1 MPSFSRLRVL
11 FLASRDPEHPEAGG
25 GDILLSAL
33 AEHLAKRG
41 HVVTYTC
48 IGRPGA
54 AAEEVRNAV
63 RILRGGDRLTQA
75 LWAAWMY
82 KRSLVGQVDAVIE
95 EAVGGLRVP
104 YLAPLYVWRPL
115 IAFWYQDHAPLL
127 REEFAPPVAAVL
139 VYLERRLARLHR
151 RAVIATPSA
160 FQAERLQ
167 RLGFRPQQIHVVP
180 CGLDWPIVPPP
191 QLAAREPLVVYLGK
205 LRRYKC
211 PHHLL
216 DVAERLRAAVPG
228 IRIVIA
234 GRPDGT
240 GFDRWIE
247 AQIRQRGLHGE
258 VAVRRSIGEAEKRG
272 LLRRARVLV
281 LPSPTEGFGIAALE
295 AHWCGT
301 PTVVTDGVPTEVVRH
316 GVNGLRVA
324 FGNREQLAAAV
335 YQLLTDDLSWV
346 RMSLAA
352 WAMSQQFTWSNGAAK
367 LEQLIADSVGST
379 TEAS

>member
-1 MPSFSRLRVL
+1 MSSPDRFRVL
-11 FLASRDPEHPEAGG
+11 FLASRDPEHPEAAG
-25 GDILLSAL
+25 GDIQLSAL

-41 HVVTYTC
+41 HAVTYTC
-48 IGRPGA
+48 VARPGA

-63 RILRGGDRLTQA
+63 RILRGGDSLTQA
-75 LWAAWMY
+75 LWVGRMY
-82 KRSLVGQVDAVIE
+82 KRSLAWQADVVIE
-95 EAVGGLRVP
+95 EAIGGLRVP
-104 YLAPLYVWRPL
+104 YLAPLYVRRPL
-115 IAFWYQDHAPLL
+115 IAFWYQHQAPLL

-139 VYLERRLARLHR
+139 AHLERRLAQLHR
-151 RAVIATPSA
+151 RAMIATPSA

-167 RLGFRPQQIHVVP
+167 LLGFRPQQIHVVP
-180 CGLDWPIVPPP
+180 CGLDWPIASPPP
-191 QLAAREPLVVYLGK
+191 LMAREPLVVYLGK

-216 DVAERLRAAVPG
+216 DVVERLRAAVPG
-228 IRIVIA
+228 IYVVIA

-247 AQIRQRGLHGE
+247 AEIRRRGLRGE
-258 VAVRRSIGEAEKRG
+258 VAVRRSIGEEEKRD

-295 AHWCGT
+295 AHRCGT
-301 PTVVTDGVPTEVVRH
+301 PTVVTDGVPTEVVQD

-335 YQLLTDDLSWV
+335 HRLLTDDVSWV
-346 RMSLAA
+346 RMSLTA
-352 WAMSQQFTWSNGAAK
+352 WEMSQQYTWSNGAAK
-367 LEQLIADSVGST
+367 LERLIADSVGRT
-379 TEAS
+379 VGVI